1 MNKQSRL
8 PLGSVI
14 GILGGGQLG
23 RMLSLSASQLG
34 FKTHIYDPD
43 FNAPA
48 KQVTNLSSTF
58 KYDDIK
64 KKMEATMAQLV
75 KKMGL
80 KSVVKHLVGKGG
92 MSYFIDDPK
101 EAKKL
106 QTNYFYRY
114 NTSLNGLMIHHD
126 IPPEEFL
133 KYVHTIDLSF
143 MKEDM
148 IMRNELEKLDMEKF
162 IFTNGSAEHAKNIL
176 THLGVYDLFGRDKVF
191 DIQDAGYIPKP
202 EAKTFD
208 LMLKKFEIN
217 PKETI
222 YIEDIAKNLSI
233 GYERGCITVWL
244 INDEH
249 FGKMDSDKDYISHK
263 IENLS
268 LFLKEIRLLK
278 SK

>member
-1 MNKQSRL
+1 MKNFREMKYLLLDLDGVCYGKHNNYSLEKVFGQVSQRMTMFISDRL
-8 PLGSVI
+8 
-14 GILGGGQLG
+14 
-23 RMLSLSASQLG
+23 
-34 FKTHIYDPD
+34 K
-43 FNAPA
+43 
-48 KQVTNLSSTF
+48 
-58 KYDDIK
+58 
-64 KKMEATMAQLV
+64 
-75 KKMGL
+75 
-80 KSVVKHLVGKGG
+80 
-92 MSYFIDDPK
+92 IDMR

-106 QTNYFYRY
+106 QTDYFYKY

-126 IPPEEFL
+126 IPPEEFQ

-143 MKEDM
+143 MKEDK

-191 DIQDAGYIPKP
+191 DIKDAGYVPKP

-208 LMLKKFEIN
+208 LMVEKFGLN

-233 GYERGCITVWL
+233 GYERGCATVWL

-249 FGKMDSDKDYISHK
+249 FGKLDSDKDYISHK

-278 SK
+278 TQ